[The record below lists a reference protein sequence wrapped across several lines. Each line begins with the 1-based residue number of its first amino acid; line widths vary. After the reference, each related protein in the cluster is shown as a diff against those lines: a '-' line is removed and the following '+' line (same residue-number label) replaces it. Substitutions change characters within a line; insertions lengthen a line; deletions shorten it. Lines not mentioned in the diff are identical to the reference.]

1 VKNNFKIGKRIVG
14 DGCPPL
20 IIAELGIN
28 HNGSLDRAIEIAD
41 SAIRSGA
48 EVIKHQTHIVEHE
61 MTKAAKKTIPGN
73 SKKSIYEII
82 SKSSLNEEEEKK
94 LMQHINKKKSIFI
107 STPFSKQAAD
117 RLIKFNVPAFKIG
130 SGECNNYPLIEYI
143 AKFKKPIILSTGM
156 NSIKTIWP
164 AVRIF
169 RRYKVKFALLHCTNI
184 YPTPAELVGLNCIN
198 LLKKN
203 FPDCVVGLS
212 DHTTSNFTSLGAV
225 ALGAKIIERHF
236 VDNKNSIGPDV
247 TSSMDSKELKELIL
261 GSNIIYKSL
270 QRTNKILLKEEIP
283 TKKFAFSSVVSLK
296 DILPGEKLSENN
308 IWVKRPGTG
317 EFLAKDF
324 SKLIGRVVKKRI
336 LKDSFI
342 DSNSLKNR

>member
-94 LMQHINKKKSIFI
+94 LMQHINKKKAIFI

-117 RLIKFNVPAFKIG
+117 RLIKFNVPVFKIG

-169 RRYKVKFALLHCTNI
+169 KKYKIKYALLHCTNI
-184 YPTPAELVGLNCIN
+184 YPTPPELVGLNCIN
-198 LLKKN
+198 IIKKN
-203 FPDCVVGLS
+203 FPDCIVGLS
-212 DHTTSNFTSLGAV
+212 DHTTSNFTSLAAV
-225 ALGAKIIERHF
+225 ALGAQIIERHF
-236 VDNKNSIGPDV
+236 VDSKKSIGPDV

-270 QRTNKILLKEEIP
+270 ERKNKILLKEEIP

-296 DILPGEKLSENN
+296 DILPGEKLSEDN

-324 SKLIGRVVKKRI
+324 PKLIGREVKKII

-342 DSNSLKNR
+342 GRNSLKK

>member
-1 VKNNFKIGKRIVG
+1 
-14 DGCPPL
+14 
-20 IIAELGIN
+20 
-28 HNGSLDRAIEIAD
+28 
-41 SAIRSGA
+41 
-48 EVIKHQTHIVEHE
+48 
-61 MTKAAKKTIPGN
+61 
-73 SKKSIYEII
+73 
-82 SKSSLNEEEEKK
+82 
-94 LMQHINKKKSIFI
+94 
-107 STPFSKQAAD
+107 
-117 RLIKFNVPAFKIG
+117 
-130 SGECNNYPLIEYI
+130 
-143 AKFKKPIILSTGM
+143 M

-169 RRYKVKFALLHCTNI
+169 RKYKIKYALLHCTNI
-184 YPTPAELVGLNCIN
+184 YPTPPELVGLNCIN
-198 LLKKN
+198 ILKKN

-236 VDNKNSIGPDV
+236 VDSKNSSGPDV

-270 QRTNKILLKEEIP
+270 QRKNKILLKEEIP